1 MKKNIFAHIDNLDE
15 LKPYICP
22 KAVSVR
28 TRDWEAVCQECRGK
42 CDAGKR
48 AIQILEEAAKP
59 DISKKTG
66 GPGIVS
72 AKMLAGRDAWN
83 EKQHERAFALAR
95 ETFAK
100 AAEGNCNPAE
110 ILAGIIG
117 TDVTSARKRIDLWIK
132 KHPDLDRELN
142 MKAIMDRYVKRRKQR
157 TSVLSKEA
165 SDEISIGDILKAAD
179 EGHLKTDSVEETESG
194 VCAQAHIEA
203 AQKQLNKKLAQRDA
217 ITLSEFRE
225 KIGPD
230 PLRSDEYPLVGE
242 GGFTVDNPFPCEAA
256 PVPLSPSQMFP
267 DGEGGFWVAGQEAV
281 TCEGQNTNEHDN
293 VIRPGHYTFGAIEVI
308 DYIRDKMT
316 PEMFQGF
323 CMGNVLKYVSR
334 HKHKN
339 GVEDLKKANVYLGW
353 LIESEEADKNV

>member
-1 MKKNIFAHIDNLDE
+1 MKKENLFANIDNLDE

-28 TRDWEAVCQECRGK
+28 TRDWESVCQECRGK

-59 DISKKTG
+59 DIPKKTG
-66 GPGIVS
+66 GPGIIN

-83 EKQHERAFALAR
+83 EKQHERALALAR

-100 AAEGNCNPAE
+100 AAEDNCNPAE

-117 TDVTSARKRIDLWIK
+117 TDATTARKRIDLWIK
-132 KHPDLDRELN
+132 KYPDLDRELS
-142 MKAIMDRYVKRRKQR
+142 MKAIMGRYVKRRKRR
-157 TSVLSKEA
+157 TNVLSEEA

-179 EGHLKTDSVEETESG
+179 EGHLKTDSVDETESG
-194 VCAQAHIEA
+194 VRVRAHIEA
-203 AQKQLNKKLAQRDA
+203 AQNQP
-217 ITLSEFRE
+217 I
-225 KIGPD
+225 
-230 PLRSDEYPLVGE
+230 GE

-256 PVPLSPSQMFP
+256 PVPFSPSQMFP
-267 DGEGGFWVAGQEAV
+267 DGKGGFWVAAQEGV
-281 TCEGQNTNEHDN
+281 TCEEHDN
-293 VIRPGHYTFGAIEVI
+293 VNRPGHYTFGAIEVI

-353 LIESEEADKNV
+353 LIESEEGAE

>member
-1 MKKNIFAHIDNLDE
+1 MKKVNIFDYIDNLDE

-22 KAVSVR
+22 KAVS
-28 TRDWEAVCQECRGK
+28 TRDWEFVCQECKGK

-48 AIQILEEAAKP
+48 AIQILDEAAKP
-59 DISKKTG
+59 DIPKKAG
-66 GPGIVS
+66 GPGIVTD
-72 AKMLAGRDAWN
+72 KMLAGRGAWH
-83 EKQHERAFALAR
+83 EKQHEKTLALAN

-100 AAEGNCNPAE
+100 ATRDNLNPAE
-110 ILAGIIG
+110 VLAEIEGI
-117 TDVTSARKRIDLWIK
+117 DVTMARKRIDYWIK
-132 KHPDLDRELN
+132 KYPDLDKELN
-142 MKAIMDRYVKRRKQR
+142 MKAIMDRYVKRRKRR
-157 TSVLSKEA
+157 TTILSEEA

-194 VCAQAHIEA
+194 VEIHASVEPGE
-203 AQKQLNKKLAQRDA
+203 DVP
-217 ITLSEFRE
+217 FRE
-225 KIGPD
+225 GDSWID
-230 PLRSDEYPLVGE
+230 PETIAKDFGN

-256 PVPLSPSQMFP
+256 PVSFSPCQMFP
-267 DGEGGFWVAGQEAV
+267 DGKGGFYIVGDTSEAA
-281 TCEGQNTNEHDN
+281 TDN
-293 VIRPGHYTFGAIEVI
+293 VNRPGHYTFGAIEVI

-353 LIESEEADKNV
+353 LIESEEGAE